1 MESIRRKF
9 FNGIHGD
16 EKKVTWVKWSKVL
29 AAKKHGGLGVS
40 SYYALNRAL
49 LFKWVWRFISQDNS
63 LWFHFVSSMHVSQI
77 QKLSSYNSSIW
88 NAIIREVRVLKSLG
102 VDLISHC
109 KKRVVNDMLTQVN
122 KDCTVADKLQ
132 VPLDLSLRRSVRG
145 GAEAHRLD
153 QLQELTSSMVLA
165 DSVDRWY
172 WDLNESGIF
181 CVKDVRKLL
190 DDSFLPK
197 DANAMRWIKSIPT
210 KINVFAWKVYLDRL
224 LTRVNLIRRGIQVP
238 SLSCPICNSAH
249 EDLSHILFSCSM
261 ATDVV
266 RLVCRWWDLGWMPFG
281 SYSDWLSWFK
291 SIRLGSNPKGLLEG
305 VFYVTWWS
313 LWNFRKKLLFAGK
326 NPRKDVIFDDIVE
339 RSFNWCSAR
348 CNRTFTWDCWL

>member
-9 FNGIHGD
+9 FNGTHGD

-63 LWFHFVSSMHVSQI
+63 LWFRFISSMHGSQI
-77 QKLSSYNSSIW
+77 QKLSSYNSLIW

-109 KKRVVNDMLTQVN
+109 KKRV
-122 KDCTVADKLQ
+122 
-132 VPLDLSLRRSVRG
+132 PLDLSLRRAVRG
-145 GAEAHRLD
+145 GAEAHHLD

-165 DSVDRWY
+165 DSMDRWY
-172 WDLNESGIF
+172 WDLNGNGIF

-197 DANAMRWIKSIPT
+197 DVNATRWIKSIPT

-224 LTRVNLIRRGIQVP
+224 LTRLNLIRRGIQIP

-249 EDLSHILFSCSM
+249 EDLSHLLFGCSM

-266 RLVCRWWDLGWMPFG
+266 WLVCRWWDLGWIPLG

-291 SIRLGSNPKGLLEG
+291 SIRLGSKPKGLLEG

-313 LWNFRKKLLFAGK
+313 LWNFLL
-326 NPRKDVIFDDIVE
+326 DVIVLSVE
-339 RSFNWCSAR
+339 IAGFSI
-348 CNRTFTWDCWL
+348 LL

>member
-63 LWFHFVSSMHVSQI
+63 LWFRFISSMHGSQI

-109 KKRVVNDMLTQVN
+109 KKRVGNGMLTRFWSDVWLGDKQFRYLFPRIYALEVN

-145 GAEAHRLD
+145 GAEAHQLD

-172 WDLNESGIF
+172 WDLNGSGIF

-197 DANAMRWIKSIPT
+197 DANATRWIKSIPT

-224 LTRVNLIRRGIQVP
+224 PTRVNLIRWGIQV
-238 SLSCPICNSAH
+238 
-249 EDLSHILFSCSM
+249 LF
-261 ATDVV
+261 VWH
-266 RLVCRWWDLGWMPFG
+266 R
-281 SYSDWLSWFK
+281 
-291 SIRLGSNPKGLLEG
+291 
-305 VFYVTWWS
+305 
-313 LWNFRKKLLFAGK
+313 
-326 NPRKDVIFDDIVE
+326 
-339 RSFNWCSAR
+339 
-348 CNRTFTWDCWL
+348 